1 MDEIVV
7 SGISMVEDKLRKS
20 GTGDLVQ
27 ASADVAGALG
37 GAGS

>member
-7 SGISMVEDKLRKS
+7 SGISMVENKRRKS
-20 GTGDLVQ
+20 SSSDAAQ
-27 ASADVAGALG
+27 ASAEVASALG

>member
-7 SGISMVEDKLRKS
+7 SGISVMENKRRQS
-20 GTGDLVQ
+20 GSSDAVQ
-27 ASADVAGALG
+27 AGAEVVGALG